1 MPGSGLFLGG
11 LGTTHAYPR
20 YPDEPLAFFESSES
34 AAHEVDVTTVPF
46 NLARLRKSGQQ
57 AVMIQLPEQ
66 RSLDYPRSSIT
77 ITINRPS
84 QLLIA
89 QCVPWWSIFLYAV
102 IRRT

>member
-1 MPGSGLFLGG
+1 VFSVPGSGLFLGG

-66 RSLDYPRSSIT
+66 TLPRLPT
-77 ITINRPS
+77 LFNH
-84 QLLIA
+84 
-89 QCVPWWSIFLYAV
+89 YHH
-102 IRRT
+102 